1 MTISITKTTA
11 PKEKPLDKNLQ
22 FGKLYTDHMF
32 LMNYTE
38 GTGWYDPRVVPY
50 APFVIDPASM
60 VFHYAQEIFEGL
72 KAYRTPDGSINLFR
86 PMDNFRRLNFSA
98 ERLCIPQMDENVL
111 LDGLK
116 ALLDLDADW
125 VPHTDGYSLY
135 IRPFV
140 FASEVGVGVHTSREY
155 ICCIICS
162 PVGAYY
168 PEGLA
173 PTKIMIED
181 EDVRAVVGGTGET
194 KSGGNYAA
202 SLRAGERARE
212 KGFSQVL
219 WLDGV
224 ERKYIEE
231 VGAMNVL
238 FKIGD
243 EIITPA
249 LSGSLLNGIT
259 RRSCLQI
266 LRDWG
271 YTVTERLI
279 SVDEL
284 MAAAKD
290 GTLEEAFGSGTAAVV
305 CPVGLI
311 SYQGVGYPVQD
322 GKTGALTQR
331 LYETLTGIQWGKV
344 DDPYGWT
351 MRVIEG

>member
-1 MTISITKTTA
+1 MTISITQTAA
-11 PKEKPLDKNLQ
+11 PKEKPADKGLQ
-22 FGKLYTDHMF
+22 FGKVYTDHMF
-32 LMNYTE
+32 LMNYTA
-38 GTGWYDPRVVPY
+38 GTGWHDPRVVPY
-50 APFVIDPASM
+50 APFTIDPASM

-72 KAYRTPDGSINLFR
+72 KAYRTPVGSINLFR
-86 PMDNFRRLNFSA
+86 PLDNFRRLNRSA
-98 ERLCIPQMDENVL
+98 ERLCIPEMDEAVL
-111 LDGLK
+111 LAGLK
-116 ALLDLDADW
+116 ALLKLDADW
-125 VPHTDGYSLY
+125 VPHSEGYSLY

-140 FASEVGVGVHTSREY
+140 FASEVGVGVHASKEY

-181 EDVRAVVGGTGET
+181 EDVRAVRGGTGEA

-202 SLRAGERARE
+202 SLRAGERAQE

-238 FKIGD
+238 FKIGG
-243 EIITPA
+243 EIVTPA
-249 LSGSLLNGIT
+249 LSGSLLDGIT
-259 RRSCLQI
+259 RRSCLQLI
-266 LRDWG
+266 RDWG

-279 SVDEL
+279 TVDEL
-284 MAAAKD
+284 IAAAKD

-305 CPVGLI
+305 SPVGLI
-311 SYQGVGYPVQD
+311 SYQGESYQVQD
-322 GKTGALTQR
+322 GQTGPLTLK
-331 LYETLTGIQWGKV
+331 LYEALTGIQWGKTP
-344 DDPYGWT
+344 DLHGWT
-351 MRVIEG
+351 MKAIDA

>member
-1 MTISITKTTA
+1 MTISITKTTT
-11 PKEKPLDKNLQ
+11 PKEKPADANLQ
-22 FGKLYTDHMF
+22 FGKLSTDHMF
-32 LMNYTE
+32 LMNYVE
-38 GTGWYDPRVVPY
+38 GKGWHNPRVVPY
-50 APFVIDPASM
+50 APFIIDPASM

-86 PMDNFRRLNFSA
+86 PMDNFRRLNHSA
-98 ERLCIPQMDENVL
+98 ERLCIPQMDEEVL
-111 LDGLK
+111 LNGLK
-116 ALLDLDADW
+116 ALLETDADW
-125 VPHTDGYSLY
+125 VPRTDGYSLY

-140 FASEVGVGVHTSREY
+140 FASEVGVGVHASKEY

-181 EDVRAVVGGTGET
+181 EDVRAVRGGTGET

-219 WLDGV
+219 WLDGI

-238 FKIGD
+238 FKIGG

-259 RRSCLQI
+259 RRSCLQL

-290 GTLEEAFGSGTAAVV
+290 GALEEAFGSGTAAVV
-305 CPVGLI
+305 CPVGMI
-311 SYQGVGYPVQD
+311 SYQGIDYQVQD
-322 GKTGALTQR
+322 GQTGPLTQR
-331 LYETLTGIQWGKV
+331 LYEALTSIQWGKA
-344 DDPYGWT
+344 DDPHGWT
-351 MRVIEG
+351 MKAVET